1 MPASLFGS
9 GFTGALTVTVGGNV
23 LTFTVLS
30 DGRIDLI
37 MPPGIAGTTVSVTV
51 ETADAAASLA
61 DAFRYLDPESGQV
74 DGETGGVVTTTHG
87 ATMTIPGGGPTG
99 WFVLTYTS
107 SAPPEPPPGNVLM
120 HSFELDAE
128 QNGEKLDEITRPITI
143 ELVVDPSIPTSEERP
158 WLYEYVETGE
168 ARGTTMGM
176 WVLVPNQR
184 YDASTGT
191 VTASLSRMG
200 RYALSTVYLRR
211 YLFPIIPLL

>member
-1 MPASLFGS
+1 
-9 GFTGALTVTVGGNV
+9 
-23 LTFTVLS
+23 
-30 DGRIDLI
+30 
-37 MPPGIAGTTVSVTV
+37 
-51 ETADAAASLA
+51 
-61 DAFRYLDPESGQV
+61 
-74 DGETGGVVTTTHG
+74 
-87 ATMTIPGGGPTG
+87 MTIPGGGPTG

-107 SAPPEPPPGNVLM
+107 SAPPAPPPGNVLM

-128 QNGEKLDEITRPITI
+128 QNGERLDEITRPITI

-158 WLYEYVETGE
+158 WLYEYVEIGG
-168 ARGTTMGM
+168 ARGTTTGM

-191 VTASLSRMG
+191 VTATLSRMG